1 MRKKIKYQGGI
12 TKMICQ
18 KRAER
23 NKKSF
28 RKGLAAIDIS
38 SLANTKQVDFEII
51 SFSGAASF
59 EDQVLSI
66 FSFLVYAGVPAK
78 WIIYSDKSYTE
89 EQKQVFKSKFPFVSI
104 VDWDVFDIVKESKTL
119 SDYLKECH
127 LGKKLNVIMGH
138 PYNGQTIYLDSDIL
152 CYSNISS
159 YLSSGLLS
167 KGLWYAPD
175 PMWGDVAGYFEIKRE
190 SIYPLNS
197 GFLILND
204 KFNTGDILEY
214 FESLEG
220 KYHYFSEQSS
230 FEYAFRKQNANMLDP
245 RQFVIDSSDQFDFS
259 TKYYPD
265 SMAMRHYTTPVRH
278 KIWQN
283 GWKWHLKA

>member
-38 SLANTKQVDFEII
+38 SMANTKQVDFEII

-138 PYNGQTIYLDSDIL
+138 PYNGQTI
-152 CYSNISS
+152 
-159 YLSSGLLS
+159 
-167 KGLWYAPD
+167 
-175 PMWGDVAGYFEIKRE
+175 
-190 SIYPLNS
+190 
-197 GFLILND
+197 
-204 KFNTGDILEY
+204 
-214 FESLEG
+214 
-220 KYHYFSEQSS
+220 
-230 FEYAFRKQNANMLDP
+230 
-245 RQFVIDSSDQFDFS
+245 
-259 TKYYPD
+259 
-265 SMAMRHYTTPVRH
+265 
-278 KIWQN
+278 
-283 GWKWHLKA
+283 